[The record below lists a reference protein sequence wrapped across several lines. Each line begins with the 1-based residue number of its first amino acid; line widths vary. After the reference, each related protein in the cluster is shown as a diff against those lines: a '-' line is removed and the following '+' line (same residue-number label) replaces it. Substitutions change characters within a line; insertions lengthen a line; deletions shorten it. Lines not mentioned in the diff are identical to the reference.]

1 MSKQESIGKRPE
13 ISTLTSLTP
22 LNHHVSVIHASA
34 FFHLFNQEQQHQLA
48 HLLGSLLS
56 SEPGS
61 IILGSHAGLE
71 DTEENKEG
79 AVNYLPDGQVANFA
93 HSPTSWNE
101 LWTGKNG
108 VFRPDEAKVETET
121 RVIIVTEEARR
132 KIGDANRKPAG
143 LVWCVTRI

>member
-1 MSKQESIGKRPE
+1 MSKQESTRERPE

-56 SEPGS
+56 SQPGS
-61 IILGSHAGLE
+61 IILGIHGALE
-71 DTEENKEG
+71 DTEENKAG
-79 AVNYLPDGQVANFA
+79 KVIYLPDGQVRNFA
-93 HSPTSWNE
+93 HSPTSWKD

-121 RVIIVTEEARR
+121 RVVTGEEARGR
-132 KIGDANRKPAG
+132 MGDPNGRRVRLA
-143 LVWCVTRI
+143 WSVTRI